1 MSTPEFSRVV
11 DLRQC
16 DGREIELVTTSQE
29 RAALAERFGLVRVD
43 KLEARLALTR
53 EGDELR
59 ARGTLDAEWVQSCA
73 VSAEDLPVSASE
85 PLTLRFV
92 PASKGDLPDEDREI
106 DSSDPDEIEYE
117 GTAIDLGEA
126 VAQSFALAIDP
137 FAVGADAEAA
147 RETLRGESD
156 GPFAALAAL
165 KRGKDE
171 DTG

>member
-29 RAALAERFGLVRVD
+29 RAALSERFGLVRVD

-59 ARGTLDAEWVQSCA
+59 ARGTRDAEWVQSCA
-73 VSAEDLPVSASE
+73 VSAEDLPVPASE

-92 PASKGDLPDEDREI
+92 PASKGDLPDDVFESGDAVPELRLI
-106 DSSDPDEIEYE
+106 TCGGTFDKSSGHYLDNFVI
-117 GTAIDLGEA
+117 
-126 VAQSFALAIDP
+126 F
-137 FAVGADAEAA
+137 A
-147 RETLRGESD
+147 RESD
-156 GPFAALAAL
+156 
-165 KRGKDE
+165 
-171 DTG
+171 